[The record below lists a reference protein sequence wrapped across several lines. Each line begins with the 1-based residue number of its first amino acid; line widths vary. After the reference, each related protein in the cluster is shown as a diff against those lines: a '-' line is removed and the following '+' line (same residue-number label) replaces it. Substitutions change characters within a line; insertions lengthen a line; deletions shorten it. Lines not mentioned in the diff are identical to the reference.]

1 MKSGD
6 AIREYVFNLLKSG
19 VYEESELRDAVR
31 TEFKV
36 SYDLNRFR
44 HYYLDPFTTEG
55 YSDDDCDYIASKRR
69 GDDGYYRYFLNPT
82 YCYHGWKEYYEAKE
96 EYESKHLETVDIAW
110 SLLEENVKLHD
121 ELLKRKKIKVKEE
134 KCEPIKMTDEEW
146 KQYFDDLLR

>member
-1 MKSGD
+1 MSMNRNKD
-6 AIREYVFNLLKSG
+6 AMIN
-19 VYEESELRDAVR
+19 
-31 TEFKV
+31 
-36 SYDLNRFR
+36 DLNEQIL
-44 HYYLDPFTTEG
+44 HLQQKIKELDG
-55 YSDDDCDYIASKRR
+55 KIA
-69 GDDGYYRYFLNPT
+69 
-82 YCYHGWKEYYEAKE
+82 EYEKQMDQHKE

>member
-6 AIREYVFNLLKSG
+6 AIREYVFNLMKSG

-55 YSDDDCDYIASKRR
+55 YSDDDCYYIASKRR
-69 GDDGYYRYFLNPT
+69 GDDGYYRYFLDPAN
-82 YCYHGWKEYYEAKE
+82 CYHGWKEYLEAME
-96 EYESKHLETVDIAW
+96 EYESKHIDPWE
-110 SLLEENVKLHD
+110 LLEENTKLFE

-134 KCEPIKMTDEEW
+134 KSEPIKMTDEEW